1 MKISMN
7 LFHPKDRWWYGTL
20 NSESSLGKIQVIL
33 SHPSWSNS
41 CLAARN
47 SECLPVH
54 SMEAEKGHYKQ
65 SDELF
70 LYQNKCIFTAL

>member
-1 MKISMN
+1 MVHSTQRAALEKYK
-7 LFHPKDRWWYGTL
+7 LFW
-20 NSESSLGKIQVIL
+20 VIPREATAVWL
-33 SHPSWSNS
+33 PETQ
-41 CLAARN
+41 
-47 SECLPVH
+47 ECLPVH